1 MTRRGCLLTAV
12 VVLAAF
18 VPAAARQAVDPG
30 AIFRVFLKSGQAL
43 PSYGESALVGDRVVF
58 TLLLG
63 TAPARTAL
71 QLTSLPV
78 TTVDVDRTRRYANTI
93 RAKHYAATRGEVDF
107 AAMSQEVQRT
117 LAQLGTVQEPKRRL
131 QLAEEAK
138 KKLMSWAESTYG
150 YRAGDVRVLTGMF
163 DEVIAELRAAA
174 GERQFAVDLRVGQ
187 SDFDPEPLLD
197 PPTLRES
204 ITLALAAA
212 GAVDTEEDRL
222 AILDSA
228 ASLATDPSM
237 GDLSAAIGKA
247 LEREAIATALYTAMV
262 SEVRGQA
269 EAARKKGDVAG
280 IEAAIQ
286 ALRAHD
292 KQFGRRRDA
301 IVSAA
306 ESELDEMLV
315 ATRAYREK
323 LDHYALVRGSLLAY
337 ERTMRPM
344 MSGFDG
350 LSPVFSALRDGKFT
364 AYERLEVATTRLESF
379 RSGLKTVQT
388 PPDLVDVHASFES
401 ALQMADYAV
410 ARRKLAVSTTNEA
423 YDREASAAAA
433 GAIMLASLARE
444 QLVARLY
451 PPKIQ

>member
-1 MTRRGCLLTAV
+1 
-12 VVLAAF
+12 
-18 VPAAARQAVDPG
+18 VDAG

-63 TAPARTAL
+63 TTSARTAL
-71 QLTSLPV
+71 QLTSLPAAS
-78 TTVDVDRTRRYANTI
+78 VDVDRTRRYANTI

-131 QLAEEAK
+131 ELAEEAK

-174 GERQFAVDLRVGQ
+174 GERQFALDLRVGQ

-204 ITLALAAA
+204 LAMALAAA
-212 GAVDTEEDRL
+212 AAVDTNEDRL
-222 AILDSA
+222 AILSA
-228 ASLATDPSM
+228 AASVATDPSM
-237 GDLSAAIGKA
+237 GDLNARIRKELEIEAKA
-247 LEREAIATALYTAMV
+247 TELYASLV
-262 SEVRGQA
+262 SEVRAQA
-269 EAARKKGDVAG
+269 EAARKKGDVVG
-280 IEAAIQ
+280 IESAIQ
-286 ALRAHD
+286 ALHAGD
-292 KQFGRRRDA
+292 KELGGRRDA
-301 IVSAA
+301 VVSGVVT
-306 ESELDEMLV
+306 ELDAMLV

-337 ERTMRPM
+337 ERTMRPT

-350 LSPVFSALRDGKFT
+350 LSPVFSALRDTRFT
-364 AYERLEVATTRLESF
+364 AYERLERTSARLLGF
-379 RSGLKTVQT
+379 RSTVKTVQ
-388 PPDLVDVHASFES
+388 PPTDLVDVHASFES
-401 ALQMADYAV
+401 AVQMADYAV
-410 ARRKLAVSTTNEA
+410 ARRKLAVSTGNEA

-433 GAIMLASLARE
+433 GAMMLASLARE